1 MKAARPRISLPE
13 TFPRGLQANS
23 LREAF
28 RRVEIYI
35 AADLRRN
42 PRQTLDTHIYFK
54 FPGAASAL

>member
-28 RRVEIYI
+28 RRVYI

-42 PRQTLDTHIYFK
+42 PHQTLDTHMYFK